1 MISMMRHPARPPHV
15 ALADHFANPA
25 SSRHPLRIRL
35 TSGEEFDCRA
45 PCFDVDHLVLSVT
58 TSEGDVRKVRPADI
72 QVVYE
77 RRPRWPAY
85 AGLSVTTVAMGAAMS
100 AVLVPLLAPLTAADG
115 PLELVDVQALVDAST
130 HPWYNQTLCKVN
142 DSVVR
147 LGVVRGEYHW
157 HQHDAED
164 EFFYVVAGRFIVD
177 LEGRSIELAPRQG
190 FVVPRGVRH
199 RTRAP
204 ERTVVLM
211 VEGAGIVPTGD

>member
-77 RRPRWPAY
+77 RRPRCPAY
-85 AGLSVTTVAMGAAMS
+85 AGTSVTTVA
-100 AVLVPLLAPLTAADG
+100 LVPTMTPSLLPLSAH
-115 PLELVDVQALVDAST
+115 L
-130 HPWYNQTLCKVN
+130 
-142 DSVVR
+142 
-147 LGVVRGEYHW
+147 
-157 HQHDAED
+157 
-164 EFFYVVAGRFIVD
+164 
-177 LEGRSIELAPRQG
+177 
-190 FVVPRGVRH
+190 
-199 RTRAP
+199 
-204 ERTVVLM
+204 
-211 VEGAGIVPTGD
+211 